1 MELFKKASLDC
12 RTRCARKEVGAPV
25 SRLQSHTLRGST
37 VALFEQKTSG
47 RRACRLVVGRSM
59 EQVAV

>member
-1 MELFKKASLDC
+1 MELFKKAILDC
-12 RTRCARKEVGAPV
+12 KTRCARKEACAPV

-37 VALFEQKTSG
+37 VALFEQKTIV
-47 RRACRLVVGRSM
+47 RRACRSVVVRSM